1 MSREAFSPCSLSMH
15 YSNIV
20 LLQRRFCCIQDPALW
35 VSVLHENVEYL
46 MDEWKNYLTIFV
58 RNALPK
64 YCAPSSSIWFHSR
77 CSIVSACIEE
87 SYEYVIDEYRTYLTL
102 FVSNALLKYFVPSL
116 LILFRLRSSIV
127 SVYHEW
133 GWWTCNQWVDKFSHC
148 VRLQCITQVLCC
160 FVADIVWRKIQASDC
175 LYWMK
180 MCEYVMND

>member
-1 MSREAFSPCSLSMH
+1 MNDKIISPCSFAMH
-15 YSNIV
+15 YSNTV
-20 LLQRRFCCIQDPALW
+20 LLHRQFGSIQGAAS
-35 VSVLHENVEYL
+35 SVPVLNENYEYL
-46 MDEWKNYLTIFV
+46 
-58 RNALPK
+58 
-64 YCAPSSSIWFHSR
+64 
-77 CSIVSACIEE
+77 
-87 SYEYVIDEYRTYLTL
+87 IDEYRSYVTL

-160 FVADIVWRKIQASDC
+160 FVADIVWRKIQVSDC